1 MKVYKS
7 GNAIVDAVGQMR
19 FSGNIIPESW
29 YKNLVYENGKP
40 HLNAINLL
48 AEFVFW
54 YRPIEHRV
62 QIPVG
67 LRAVSGLTCVTIPEP
82 TAQDSGKTA

>member
-1 MKVYKS
+1 MTNS
-7 GNAIVDAVGQMR
+7 
-19 FSGNIIPESW
+19 SHT
-29 YKNLVYENGKP
+29 L
-40 HLNAINLL
+40 
-48 AEFVFW
+48 
-54 YRPIEHRV
+54 